1 MAAPSKSLGGVP
13 WWRFLKLLIFGGEE
27 GARGF
32 QKIPPQNYFFGILFM
47 RNFRVVEF
55 FFVLKD
61 LGGNAE
67 KDFGRD
73 PSGLQSIRLR
83 WKTDYSLKLQD
94 LRRIQ

>member
-1 MAAPSKSLGGVP
+1 MASKKFHKNYDWHSVH
-13 WWRFLKLLIFGGEE
+13 EE
-27 GARGF
+27 F
-32 QKIPPQNYFFGILFM
+32 QSC
-47 RNFRVVEF
+47 F

-83 WKTDYSLKLQD
+83 
-94 LRRIQ
+94 